1 MLLTHVTTVHDH
13 QLMQITVIFS
23 NKSCQRSRAGGLW
36 WMQEPKWTKTTLLTS
51 EEVRAIKESKP
62 CVEDF
67 KAIIQAGRGKLLSQ
81 QEFTLAR
88 NLLLVQ
94 FATDNPTRPGP
105 LNNTKLK
112 TTKRQRY
119 LKEIESCSHL
129 STKGQRMGTLLLE

>member
-1 MLLTHVTTVHDH
+1 MDAGTQVDQNQCWLDE
-13 QLMQITVIFS
+13 S
-23 NKSCQRSRAGGLW
+23 N
-36 WMQEPKWTKTTLLTS
+36 TLLTS

-67 KAIIQAGRGKLLSQ
+67 QAGQGKLLSQ

-88 NLLLVQ
+88 DLLLVQ

-112 TTKRQRY
+112 DYETTEISQGNRIMLTPKHKRAKDGHVVVGMKPDLQE
-119 LKEIESCSHL
+119 LMKI
-129 STKGQRMGTLLLE
+129 

>member
-1 MLLTHVTTVHDH
+1 
-13 QLMQITVIFS
+13 
-23 NKSCQRSRAGGLW
+23 
-36 WMQEPKWTKTTLLTS
+36 MQEPKWTKTS

-67 KAIIQAGRGKLLSQ
+67 KAVIQAGRGKLLSQ

-88 NLLLVQ
+88 DLLLVQ

-112 TTKRQRY
+112 DYETTEISQGNRIMLTPKHKRAKDGHVVVEMKPDLQE
-119 LKEIESCSHL
+119 LMKI
-129 STKGQRMGTLLLE
+129 